1 MKNNNKMI
9 NREYYENIWADFNS
23 EKKLILIAGPRQA
36 GKTTLVKSIASK
48 VGSSYYFNYDI
59 PKNKAILAQNPTF
72 FEETDRNKEENPIV
86 IFDEIHKYKE
96 WKNYLKGIYDGYSDS
111 FSFIAAGSGRL
122 ELFQHGGESIAG
134 RYRLFHLFP
143 FTIGELFSKEPI
155 QKSAADLIEIPE
167 TRSRELWES
176 LFNYSGFPEP
186 FVKSSAI
193 SYRRWSN
200 VYHKQI
206 IREDIRD
213 TFSVKNIDAM
223 ETLYALLPTKAG
235 SLLSASNLS
244 GLIKVSHKTV
254 SEWIKVFEK
263 FFLIFIVRPYSK
275 LISRSILKQ
284 PKIYFYDYCLLDDV
298 AIKFENIVAVELK
311 RAVTIWT
318 DFGFG
323 NFELFFIRNK
333 DQKEVDFII
342 TENNKPY
349 ILIETKF
356 TDTTI
361 SKTLKE
367 FQNLYDIPAVQ
378 LINTPGIKR
387 LIKNGDNQILV
398 VTASDWLAN
407 LH

>member
-1 MKNNNKMI
+1 MKKMI
-9 NREYYENIWADFNS
+9 KRKYYENIWADFNS
-23 EKKLILIAGPRQA
+23 ENKLILISGPRQA
-36 GKTTLVKSIASK
+36 GKTTLVKSIASQA
-48 VGSSYYFNYDI
+48 GSSSYFNYDI
-59 PKNKAILAQNPTF
+59 PKNKAILVKNPTF
-72 FEETDRNKEENPIV
+72 FEEIDRIKGKKPIV
-86 IFDEIHKYKE
+86 IFDEIHKYKD
-96 WKNYLKGIYDGYSDS
+96 WKNYLKGIYDGYSDA
-111 FSFIAAGSGRL
+111 FSFTATGSGRL
-122 ELFQHGGESIAG
+122 ELFQCGGESIAG

-143 FTIGELFSKEPI
+143 FTIGELFSKKPR
-155 QKSAADLIEIPE
+155 QKSADELIEIPE
-167 TRSRELWES
+167 TRSREIWET

-193 SYRRWSN
+193 SYRRWAN

-223 ETLYALLPTKAG
+223 ETLYALLPSKTG

-263 FFLIFIVRPYSK
+263 FFLIFTVRPYSK

-284 PKIYFYDYCLLDDV
+284 PKIYFYDFCLLDNP

-318 DFGFG
+318 DLGFG
-323 NFELFFIRNK
+323 SFDLFFIRNK
-333 DQKEVDFII
+333 DKKEVDFLI
-342 TENNKPY
+342 TENNEPY

-367 FQNLYDIPAVQ
+367 FQNLYNIPAIQ

-387 LIKNGDNQILV
+387 KVKNGKNQILV